1 MSKWIIPSLVSVLCA
16 VSVSAQADSND
27 KKFFVGAGISA
38 GSATHELKATGI
50 GGSAKTEVD
59 LDSSAGN
66 IHIGF
71 MLSNNNRFIISLESV
86 GFEDDTGEEL
96 EASGIRLDW
105 QFVYTENQ
113 VKPYFGVGF
122 GFYSS
127 EDLADLLNDIG
138 IANESKI
145 KGVSFQLMGG
155 VKITASE
162 QVEFDVNIQSRAI
175 GWQDVEVYSGSSK
188 LGTFEQ
194 TTSDVT
200 IGVGVDFKF

>member
-38 GSATHELKATGI
+38 GSGTHEFKATSI
-50 GGSAKTEVD
+50 GGSAKTEID

-71 MLSNNNRFIISLESV
+71 MLSNNNRFIISSESV

-113 VKPYFGVGF
+113 V
-122 GFYSS
+122 
-127 EDLADLLNDIG
+127 
-138 IANESKI
+138 
-145 KGVSFQLMGG
+145 
-155 VKITASE
+155 
-162 QVEFDVNIQSRAI
+162 
-175 GWQDVEVYSGSSK
+175 
-188 LGTFEQ
+188 
-194 TTSDVT
+194 
-200 IGVGVDFKF
+200 